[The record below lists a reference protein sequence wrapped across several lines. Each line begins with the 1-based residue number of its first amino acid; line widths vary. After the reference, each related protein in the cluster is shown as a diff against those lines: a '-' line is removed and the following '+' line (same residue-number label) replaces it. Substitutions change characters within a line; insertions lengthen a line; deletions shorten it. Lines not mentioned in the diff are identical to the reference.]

1 MYYGEFEN
9 SQYLEILILIQKYLV
24 LRKFLVV
31 KERESLNILWEIAVD
46 TLTKALDRWELI
58 NSFFFFFFF
67 YSKQE
72 FFYDRSLV
80 VIPSYFSFLVATF
93 EKFAENLQIIRLSFV
108 LFLLSCC

>member
-1 MYYGEFEN
+1 ML
-9 SQYLEILILIQKYLV
+9 QYLEILILIQKYLV

-46 TLTKALDRWELI
+46 TLTKGFDRWELI
-58 NSFFFFFFF
+58 NSSFFFF

-72 FFYDRSLV
+72 FFYDRSLG